1 MSMPY
6 LLPFAL
12 LGLVFAGGLQAKP
25 EAGRVLHEQNCVA
38 CHAQGFGPD
47 GSGIYTRANRRVNT
61 LSSLENQVNF
71 CQNNLGLA
79 WFEEEVGSVVKYLN
93 QQYYRFE

>member
-1 MSMPY
+1 MPY
-6 LLPFAL
+6 LLSLAL
-12 LGLVFAGGLQAKP
+12 LGLLFAGGLQAKP
-25 EAGRVLHEQNCVA
+25 EAGRTLHQQNCVA

-47 GSGIYTRANRRVNT
+47 GSGIYTRANRRVN
-61 LSSLENQVNF
+61 SLAALETQVTF

-79 WFEEEVGSVVKYLN
+79 WFEEEVGSVVKHLN